1 MSLFTLLRPV
11 YKRYIGYRETRKNE
25 PRVGQPTARGGIPP
39 GEKSLLVD
47 LNPYVVLGSAVVG
60 LLVGLTGAGGG
71 ALMTP
76 MLILLFNVKPSAAI
90 SSDLVAAVV
99 MRPVGS
105 LVHMR
110 KGTVNYRLVGW
121 MCAGSVPMAF
131 LGAYLL
137 HLLGASAGQQGA
149 SQQQYVELA
158 LGIALL
164 GGTAAMLLRS
174 WLDHRSGQARTQ
186 AIEALRVRPAV
197 TVAIGV
203 VGGLVVGMTSVG
215 SGSLMIVLLLFAYP
229 AIRAGQLVG
238 TDLTQ
243 AVPLTAAA
251 ALGALLF
258 GHVQFGLTTAVIV
271 GSVPAVLVGSLLSSR
286 APDKYIRPVIT
297 FVIFASGLKYAG
309 MGTTALGWTLCL
321 VLLACGGYSLARN
334 KPWRARRR
342 GSETQA
348 SQDSVE
354 SHASELAHRTGL
366 WGELPRWC
374 YAGVRFRVSL
384 GRL

>member
-1 MSLFTLLRPV
+1 
-11 YKRYIGYRETRKNE
+11 
-25 PRVGQPTARGGIPP
+25 
-39 GEKSLLVD
+39 VD

-131 LGAYLL
+131 LGSYLL
-137 HLLGASAGQQGA
+137 HLLGGGA
-149 SQQQYVELA
+149 AQQQHVELA

-164 GGTAAMLLRS
+164 AGTAAMLLRS
-174 WLDHRSGQARTQ
+174 WLDQRTGQARTQ

-271 GSVPAVLVGSLLSSR
+271 GSVPAVLIGSLLSSR

-321 VLLACGGYSLARN
+321 VLLACGGYWLARN
-334 KPWRARRR
+334 KPWRTGEVRAGEEAVR
-342 GSETQA
+342 A
-348 SQDSVE
+348 SMGAKSLE
-354 SHASELAHRTGL
+354 SELANRTGL
-366 WGELPRWC
+366 SGSRTPVLGQRRGLGC
-374 YAGVRFRVSL
+374 LNGDGSRV
-384 GRL
+384 G

>member
-1 MSLFTLLRPV
+1 M
-11 YKRYIGYRETRKNE
+11 
-25 PRVGQPTARGGIPP
+25 
-39 GEKSLLVD
+39 D

-110 KGTVNYRLVGW
+110 RGTVNYRLVAW

-131 LGAYLL
+131 LGSYLL
-137 HLLGASAGQQGA
+137 HLLGASGGQQA
-149 SQQQYVELA
+149 AAQQQKVEYA
-158 LGIALL
+158 LGAALL
-164 GGTAAMLLRS
+164 AGTAAMLLRT
-174 WLDHRSGQARTQ
+174 WLDGRSGQARTQ
-186 AIEALRVRPAV
+186 AIEAVRVRPLASI
-197 TVAIGV
+197 AIGA
-203 VGGLVVGMTSVG
+203 VGGIVVGMTSVG

-229 AIRAGQLVG
+229 ALAAGRLVG

-271 GSVPAVLVGSLLSSR
+271 GSVPAVLIGSLLSSR
-286 APDKYIRPVIT
+286 APDRYIRPVIT

-309 MGTTALGWTLCL
+309 LGTTALGWTLCAAA
-321 VLLACGGYSLARN
+321 LACGGYWLARR
-334 KPWRARRR
+334 KPWRA
-342 GSETQA
+342 
-348 SQDSVE
+348 DE
-354 SHASELAHRTGL
+354 SFDAGRAGIAAAEAAEPASELEPERT
-366 WGELPRWC
+366 
-374 YAGVRFRVSL
+374 
-384 GRL
+384 

>member
-1 MSLFTLLRPV
+1 M
-11 YKRYIGYRETRKNE
+11 
-25 PRVGQPTARGGIPP
+25 
-39 GEKSLLVD
+39 D

-110 KGTVNYRLVGW
+110 TGTVNYRLVAW

-131 LGAYLL
+131 LGSYLL
-137 HLLGASAGQQGA
+137 HLLGAGVGEQGA
-149 SQQQYVELA
+149 AQQLNVERA
-158 LGIALL
+158 LGAALL
-164 GGTAAMLLRS
+164 AGTAAMLLRA
-174 WLDHRSGQARTQ
+174 WLDRRSGQARTQ
-186 AIEALRVRPAV
+186 AIAAIRVRPLASI
-197 TVAIGV
+197 AIGA
-203 VGGLVVGMTSVG
+203 VGGIVVGMTSVG
-215 SGSLMIVLLLFAYP
+215 SGSLMIVLLLFTYP
-229 AIRAGQLVG
+229 ALAAGRLVG

-258 GHVQFGLTTAVIV
+258 GHVEFGLTTAVVV

-286 APDKYIRPVIT
+286 APDRYIRPVIT
-297 FVIFASGLKYAG
+297 IVIFASGLKYAG
-309 MGTTALGWTLCL
+309 MGTTALGWTLCAAAVAWGAYWL
-321 VLLACGGYSLARN
+321 TRRRPWRGEDPSDAGRAGIAEKAEAAAPASALEPKRAELPWLARR
-334 KPWRARRR
+334 P
-342 GSETQA
+342 G
-348 SQDSVE
+348 
-354 SHASELAHRTGL
+354 
-366 WGELPRWC
+366 
-374 YAGVRFRVSL
+374 
-384 GRL
+384 

>member
-1 MSLFTLLRPV
+1 
-11 YKRYIGYRETRKNE
+11 
-25 PRVGQPTARGGIPP
+25 
-39 GEKSLLVD
+39 LLVG

-76 MLILLFNVKPSAAI
+76 MLILLFNVKPAAAI

-105 LVHMR
+105 VVHMR
-110 KGTVNYRLVGW
+110 KGTVNYGLVGW
-121 MCAGSVPMAF
+121 MCLGSVPMAF

-137 HLLGASAGQQGA
+137 HLFGGGAAQQLN
-149 SQQQYVELA
+149 VETA
-158 LGIALL
+158 LGTALL
-164 GGTAAMLLRS
+164 VGTAAMLLRS
-174 WLDHRSGQARTQ
+174 WLDRRSGQQRKQ
-186 AIEALRVRPAV
+186 AIGTLRIRPWV
-197 TVAIGV
+197 TVAIGA
-203 VGGLVVGMTSVG
+203 VGGLIVGMTSVG

-229 AIRAGQLVG
+229 ALSAGQLVG

-251 ALGALLF
+251 ALGALAF
-258 GHVQFGLTTAVIV
+258 GHVQFGVTAALVI

-286 APDKYIRPVIT
+286 APDKYIRPAIT

-321 VLLACGGYSLARN
+321 VVVACGGYWLVRN
-334 KPWRARRR
+334 KPW
-342 GSETQA
+342 
-348 SQDSVE
+348 
-354 SHASELAHRTGL
+354 LADRKADAEPEQQL
-366 WGELPRWC
+366 AADILNR
-374 YAGVRFRVSL
+374 
-384 GRL
+384 